1 MSFDVLLLAF
11 ALLLIFEGLGPALFP
26 AKWREYLREIAQLAD
41 PQLRVIGIAL
51 ILIGWLL
58 FMWLKP

>member
-11 ALLLIFEGLGPALFP
+11 ALFP

-41 PQLRVIGIAL
+41 PQLRMIGVAL

>member
-1 MSFDVLLLAF
+1 MSIDVLLLAF

-26 AKWREYLREIAQLAD
+26 AKWRNYLHELSQL
-41 PQLRVIGIAL
+41 PESQLRTVGILL
-51 ILIGWLL
+51 IMVGWLL